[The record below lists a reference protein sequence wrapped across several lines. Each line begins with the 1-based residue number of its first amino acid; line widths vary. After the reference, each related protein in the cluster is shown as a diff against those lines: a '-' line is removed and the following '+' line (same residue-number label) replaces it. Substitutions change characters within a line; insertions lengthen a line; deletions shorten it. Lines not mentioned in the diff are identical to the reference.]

1 MAGLGLWSV
10 ATGDLRAVL
19 AELESLVRVAQAAQ
33 VAVLGEVAAR
43 GEALVPG
50 GLTPGERAVLARSR
64 AGDGRGE
71 LAGVLGVHPATA
83 ARRQATV
90 AYVTGSGLPAQR
102 VARTGGRGA
111 GLGEGTATA
120 AALAQGLVSVEA
132 ADVVAATVLDL
143 PEHYGPVGR
152 AAVERVLLAHAPE
165 VPLTVLRHHAA
176 GLLARAELSEAGED
190 VLASGEAALEGTDL
204 LGRRE
209 ERAHRRRELYCSPD
223 LTGTW
228 HVRGRLAPEAG
239 ATLMTALEALAAPEP
254 SGEQGPD
261 LRSAAQRRAD
271 ALVALA
277 DKALSAPPASETGLP
292 SEGGARARVVVTM
305 DLPALTGAVRGAGL
319 LADDAP
325 LSAGAVRR
333 LACDAEVV
341 PAVLGSRSE
350 PLDVGRAAYTVTPA
364 QRRALA
370 LRDRGCI
377 APDCSA
383 PVSRTHAH
391 HVVHWADG
399 GPTDLSNLA
408 LVAATTTAASTPA
421 PSSPTSSTDA
431 PSSPAP
437 ATHHQPPPHHRGGH
451 AWTTSPTSSTTPM
464 ARTTPAAPTTR
475 LLPSPRPMAS
485 SALPS
490 SPIVPSSRRAWP
502 TLLAL
507 SPHHL
512 PTATRRR
519 RSGPALAAPP
529 GRSGAAVR
537 LPTRRGTGRHRRTP
551 SRSHALVGLPRPGR
565 ARARLPRR
573 GGGLTLLLRLRGAGE
588 PELSRGSRACRGSD
602 RADALGL
609 GALLALPDLELDLLA
624 LVEGAVALHVDLA
637 VVHEDVSAAVA
648 RRDEAEALLRVEPLH
663 GSLCHVTTTP
673 SRVSVAHSARPAD
686 PGDGASAPPF
696 GTSCAP
702 PPRYRE
708 RG

>member
-1 MAGLGLWSV
+1 MVTS
-10 ATGDLRAVL
+10 DLRAVL
-19 AELESLVRVAQAAQ
+19 SELEPLVRVAQAAQ
-33 VAVLGEVAAR
+33 VLVLGEVAAR

-50 GLTPGERAVLARSR
+50 GLTPGERLVLARSR

-71 LAGVLGVHPATA
+71 LATVLGVHPATA

-90 AYVTGSGLPAQR
+90 AFVTGSGLPAQR

-111 GLGEGTATA
+111 GLGEGAATA
-120 AALAQGLVSVEA
+120 AALAQGLVSAEA
-132 ADVVAATVLDL
+132 ADVVAGTVLDL

-152 AAVERVLLAHAPE
+152 AAVERVLLEHAPE

-277 DKALSAPPASETGLP
+277 DKALSAPPASEQGLP

-305 DLPALTGAVRGAGL
+305 DLSGLTGAVRGAGL
-319 LADDAP
+319 MVDDAP
-325 LSAGAVRR
+325 LSPGAVRR

-377 APDCSA
+377 APDCGA

-408 LVAATTTAASTPA
+408 LVCGHDHRRIHTGALVAHVVDGRPVIARAGDPPPTATPPPWRARLEDLAHELTDELHRPDGGCPAEAPGRADGAS
-421 PSSPTSSTDA
+421 
-431 PSSPAP
+431 SSPAP
-437 ATHHQPPPHHRGGH
+437 
-451 AWTTSPTSSTTPM
+451 S
-464 ARTTPAAPTTR
+464 
-475 LLPSPRPMAS
+475 
-485 SALPS
+485 PS
-490 SPIVPSSRRAWP
+490 SME
-502 TLLAL
+502 
-507 SPHHL
+507 
-512 PTATRRR
+512 
-519 RSGPALAAPP
+519 
-529 GRSGAAVR
+529 GAD
-537 LPTRRGTGRHRRTP
+537 
-551 SRSHALVGLPRPGR
+551 
-565 ARARLPRR
+565 
-573 GGGLTLLLRLRGAGE
+573 
-588 PELSRGSRACRGSD
+588 D
-602 RADALGL
+602 RADG
-609 GALLALPDLELDLLA
+609 
-624 LVEGAVALHVDLA
+624 
-637 VVHEDVSAAVA
+637 
-648 RRDEAEALLRVEPLH
+648 
-663 GSLCHVTTTP
+663 
-673 SRVSVAHSARPAD
+673 
-686 PGDGASAPPF
+686 
-696 GTSCAP
+696 P
-702 PPRYRE
+702 PPGSVVE
-708 RG
+708 DDP